1 MTSRRSLRD
10 HDIRKQP
17 GVSGREAI
25 YASPDT
31 NEASSATE
39 DRPQPI
45 GTWENNHRRVT
56 FYCSLELVQK
66 LEAEISR
73 SGRSKSRIIVDA
85 IEAHLNGKK

>member
-10 HDIRKQP
+10 HDIRKPP
-17 GVSGREAI
+17 GSAGREAI

-31 NEASSATE
+31 SEASSTE

-66 LEAEISR
+66 LEAEITR
-73 SGRSKSRIIVDA
+73 SGRSKSRVIVDA
-85 IEAHLNGKK
+85 IQAHLNTKK